1 MLNLAGALS
10 RLDKDRRE
18 NDEMQLREDKALV
31 FLDFGSCRLIR
42 PVGFLFVDTVKLTA
56 VNEAL
61 VLHCPVEKS

>member
-1 MLNLAGALS
+1 VLNLAGALS

-31 FLDFGSCRLIR
+31 FLAFGSCRLIQ
-42 PVGFLFVDTVKLTA
+42 PVRFLLVDTVKLTA

-61 VLHCPVEKS
+61 VLQRLVET